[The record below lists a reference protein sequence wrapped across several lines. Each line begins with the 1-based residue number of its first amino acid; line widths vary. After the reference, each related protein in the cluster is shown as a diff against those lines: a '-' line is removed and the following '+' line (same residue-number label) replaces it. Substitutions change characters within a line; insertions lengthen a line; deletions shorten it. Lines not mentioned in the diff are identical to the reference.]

1 MAMTKKIITKTVVL
15 FVLLI
20 LMAAIVITINS
31 SSKNPEFR
39 DDSSLISNNGRST
52 TQELL
57 VNTKPISDIYSDEM
71 QVFMLNMVNKL
82 REMHGHNIQEV
93 KVQLSLLD
101 FKVFILETYPDNGV
115 ALFESIILQAFPLYG
130 DKILGLIASMSEYNK
145 WLKENQ
151 LALSELYKLERE
163 GKIFNKRDELFGE
176 LSAIIFSDEEDKA
189 QQRQVAIMKTVDML
203 DQATDISM
211 DERLYLLNS
220 TIKEHFSGVEE
231 SLLVDKGLISGI
243 YFNLSSV
250 QRDLK
255 ALSESDRQTQINR
268 SREQLGFSKKDID
281 YLASQDAKK
290 ETRWKNGYSYMQ
302 KRDSLSDSLSGDE
315 LTNELVKL
323 RQKMFKHE
331 AGTIAKEEE
340 QGFYRYE
347 RPRLYGKN

>member
-151 LALSELYKLERE
+151 LALSE
-163 GKIFNKRDELFGE
+163 
-176 LSAIIFSDEEDKA
+176 
-189 QQRQVAIMKTVDML
+189 
-203 DQATDISM
+203 
-211 DERLYLLNS
+211 
-220 TIKEHFSGVEE
+220 
-231 SLLVDKGLISGI
+231 
-243 YFNLSSV
+243 
-250 QRDLK
+250 
-255 ALSESDRQTQINR
+255 
-268 SREQLGFSKKDID
+268 
-281 YLASQDAKK
+281 
-290 ETRWKNGYSYMQ
+290 
-302 KRDSLSDSLSGDE
+302 
-315 LTNELVKL
+315 
-323 RQKMFKHE
+323 
-331 AGTIAKEEE
+331 
-340 QGFYRYE
+340 
-347 RPRLYGKN
+347 